1 MRTYTIRLLSSVAE
15 ADPLRL
21 RPPRQPALDT
31 SAAVAESPPTVTS
44 LEAAAEPDIRAVPS
58 TADDALA
65 VGRWVLAGLAAGAVV
80 GFVIGG
86 IGGRLAMF
94 VLRLTSPDSVVGLT
108 SDDGFTIGKFDLSD
122 TMNLVMGVTMLG
134 GIVGVLYAA
143 LRGGIASRLRL
154 PLWVVFWTVFSGMS
168 VIHADGV
175 DFTALEPREL
185 SVALFLVLPA
195 VAAAAIVLLV
205 ERWDAGSGWGRRQ
218 AGRAAVPAVL
228 ATFALIV
235 AGVVASVGL
244 LVRRAGLSGPLHRVG
259 RFVVPLALAALAV
272 VMGIDL
278 VQEIAEIL

>member
-1 MRTYTIRLLSSVAE
+1 
-15 ADPLRL
+15 
-21 RPPRQPALDT
+21 
-31 SAAVAESPPTVTS
+31 VTS

-122 TMNLVMGVTMLG
+122 TMNLVMGNTTFGAV
-134 GIVGVLYAA
+134 VGMLYAG
-143 LRGGIASRLRL
+143 LRGGIPSRLRL
-154 PLWVVFWTVFSGMS
+154 PLWVAFWTVFSGVS

-185 SVALFLVLPA
+185 SVALFLLLPA
-195 VAAAAIVLLV
+195 AGAAAIVLLV

-218 AGRAAVPAVL
+218 AALAAVPAL
-228 ATFALIV
+228 LSTFALIIAAIAAV
-235 AGVVASVGL
+235 IGL
-244 LVRRAGLSGPLHRVG
+244 AVRRARISHPLHRLARVA
-259 RFVVPLALAALAV
+259 VPLVLVAISIVLA
-272 VMGIDL
+272 IDL
-278 VQEIAEIL
+278 AQEVAEIL